1 MNTAKLEHAVLRL
14 PPAQRM
20 QLALA
25 AWESL
30 EGDLSVASDRSFD
43 PEGVALAIR
52 RDQEIESGAKQ
63 AISHQDFIR
72 LTGGKVE

>member
-1 MNTAKLEHAVLRL
+1 MNTAKLEQAVLRL
-14 PPAQRM
+14 PPSQRM

-25 AWESL
+25 AWGSL
-30 EGDLSVASDRSFD
+30 EDDPGVASDRSFD

-52 RDQEIESGAKQ
+52 RDQEIENGTKQ
-63 AISHQDFIR
+63 ALSHQDFIR